1 MCVFSCRPRL
11 APRHAPA
18 PDRVGPRP
26 TSSMKNPSSSGLE
39 SSRWGRPVGGG
50 NPIVVE
56 VRPLLRVRR
65 FLTWEDFHRQKTCDR
80 DSSSSCAY
88 PFTRGSGSS
97 VDCASGSLTQVV
109 MMQTS
114 DERHLDHLSTVR

>member
-1 MCVFSCRPRL
+1 MSFVLSPPCNWFTEMERACARRRRT
-11 APRHAPA
+11 AIRHFASVLSWTA
-18 PDRVGPRP
+18 
-26 TSSMKNPSSSGLE
+26 
-39 SSRWGRPVGGG
+39 VGGG

-97 VDCASGSLTQVV
+97 VDCASGSLTQLV
-109 MMQTS
+109 MMQTF